1 MGLDNN
7 FILVWPDGNAD
18 GWDGMGSWNCSRTDG
33 PLGPTCVLPRTPYL
47 HEYPYPCYPSCPLCD
62 PENSC
67 DWSSCADDLG
77 FIQHVVDEVTQ
88 QWYNHIIIWGSFL
101 CVEKE
106 AIFERPF

>member
-1 MGLDNN
+1 MTFSNSTLCQGESPWKRVGLDNN

-33 PLGPTCVLPRTPYL
+33 PLGPPCILPRTPYL
-47 HEYPYPCYPSCPLCD
+47 PDYPVCYPSCPLCD
-62 PENSC
+62 PDNSC

-88 QWYNHIIIWGSFL
+88 QW
-101 CVEKE
+101 
-106 AIFERPF
+106 